1 MEVIRIAALALI
13 TALTAATDTPVN
25 GVEEEAAAPE
35 PGLADYAEAIRG
47 RVNTSGLQDLNNVI
61 NLLGS
66 AVDKGLAE
74 EDEQFASLMLSD
86 ALMERAKSLAQ
97 VMKAQDLVSP
107 DERSRNRAIKIRRL
121 VQSDLRRVI
130 AIKEPPTEAYLLLGQ
145 VSALPGGD
153 PHEARR
159 MLKTYVDS
167 DEQTALQKAA
177 ALALRAR
184 VQSTPEKAR
193 ADFDRAVELAPENTA
208 LRLKRAI
215 YHQGRKDFANALA
228 DADAVLQFSP
238 NEPNAYIIKG
248 ESLRQL
254 GRDDEAIEAFDNATR
269 LAPRS
274 ARPYQN
280 RGELLRDRADYN
292 QAIEQ
297 FTKVLELQP
306 GITTTLLQRAETYLR
321 AGRLE
326 EALADA
332 NLVIQKQPGLFTE
345 LSIAAHRIRGE
356 VLANTDRLGEAIA
369 EIEKVS
375 IAVPDQVELKMQLAL
390 YYQFD
395 GRVQNAVQTYSEIL
409 QAAPQ
414 NFLALRSR
422 GDAYLNLGQ
431 HIEAVADFNRALQ
444 LNAEDTL
451 LLNNLAWVLSTS
463 PDEEVRDGKRSIELA
478 TKACMLTE
486 YKKPHILSTL
496 AAAYAESGDFE
507 TAVKWSSQAV
517 EMDDPE
523 HSGQLAEELESYKQ
537 GTPWRERQTPQAD
550 AEEPLPEADTVPA
563 DVQIQPL

>member
-1 MEVIRIAALALI
+1 MQLILIATLALLGP
-13 TALTAATDTPVN
+13 LTASPDSAVN
-25 GVEEEAAAPE
+25 GGEPAETPSE
-35 PGLADYAEAIRG
+35 PGLPDFAEAIRG
-47 RVNTSGLQDLNNVI
+47 RVNTTGLQDLNQVI
-61 NLLGS
+61 QLLGT
-66 AVDKGLAE
+66 AIDKGLVD
-74 EDEQFASLMLSD
+74 EDEQFAALMLSD

-97 VMKAQDLVSP
+97 VMKAQDLLSP
-107 DERSRNRAIKIRRL
+107 DERSRERAQKIRQL

-130 AIKEPPTEAYLLLGQ
+130 ASPEPPTEAYLLLGQ

-167 DEQTALQKAA
+167 EEPTGLQKAA
-177 ALALRAR
+177 ALALRAQ
-184 VQSTPEKAR
+184 VQSTPELAV
-193 ADFDRAVELAPENTA
+193 ADFDRAVELAPENAA

-215 YHQGRKDFANALA
+215 YHQSRKDFANALA
-228 DADAVLQFSP
+228 DADAVLQYSP
-238 NEPNAYIIKG
+238 DEANAYIIKG
-248 ESLRQL
+248 ESLRRL
-254 GRDDEAIEAFDNATR
+254 GRVDEAIDAFNNATR

-280 RGELLRDRADYN
+280 RGELFRDRAEYN
-292 QAIEQ
+292 QAIDQ

-306 GITTTLLQRAETYLR
+306 GITATLLQRAETYLR
-321 AGRLE
+321 AGRLD

-332 NLVIQKQPGLFTE
+332 DLVVQKRPGLFTPH
-345 LSIAAHRIRGE
+345 SVAAHRIRAE
-356 VLANTDRLGEAIA
+356 VLANTDRLDQAIA

-395 GRVQNAVQTYSEIL
+395 GRVSDAVETYSDIL
-409 QAAPQ
+409 QTDPR

-422 GDAYLNLGQ
+422 GDAYLNLGK
-431 HIEAVADFNRALQ
+431 HREAVSDFNRALQ
-444 LNAEDTL
+444 LKAEDTA

-463 PDEEVRDGKRSIELA
+463 PDDDVRDGKRSIELA
-478 TKACMLTE
+478 TTACELTD

-507 TAVKWSSQAV
+507 TAVKWSTQAV

-523 HSGQLAEELESYKQ
+523 HAGQLAEELESYKQ
-537 GTPWRERQTPQAD
+537 GTPWRERQTPQGE
-550 AEEPLPEADTVPA
+550 AEEPLPEADTVPG